1 MNNPLLIPVLLKDTS
16 INNGFIYNELKKT
29 LPCRIG
35 IEFEAGKSFIKGFN
49 EEHKVK
55 ATNKYL
61 TDYYHVKEIKCDKN
75 DPEDDS
81 IVENRISIRNYKELK
96 GLYRFMQDLSK
107 YCTLHEGGGIHIHVD
122 VSTFFKNE
130 TDKMK
135 EVAKY
140 IERHLNEV
148 ASIFPKYTGKFNKR
162 RVGIRRKS
170 TYLNI
175 SRLNTFEF
183 RIAPLTFDYFTLMT
197 WIRNCIKFRNK
208 VICECSLKALDEKK
222 ICEEYKTIDIPQAS
236 YGTPNQFRIVRNR
249 ATSDTRLDGTYDTD
263 SDYIITNGTVTNE
276 NVVNYNLI

>member
-81 IVENRISIRNYKELK
+81 SDKNDPEDDSIVENRISIRDYKELK

-122 VSTFFKNE
+122 ISPYRLNSKKEQEVCNYIKKRLDIIKN
-130 TDKMK
+130 
-135 EVAKY
+135 
-140 IERHLNEV
+140 
-148 ASIFPKYTGKFNKR
+148 IFPKYTGKYNKKD
-162 RVGIRRKS
+162 VGIRHKA
-170 TYLNI
+170 TWVNI
-175 SRLNTFEF
+175 SNYGSIEF
-183 RIAPLTFDYFTLMT
+183 RIAPLTFDYSVLMS
-197 WIRNCIKFRNK
+197 WIIKLIKFRNK
-208 VICECSLKALDEKK
+208 LINDCNLSLCGFPVIETIKK
-222 ICEEYKTIDIPQAS
+222 EMTEL
-236 YGTPNQFRIVRNR
+236 V
-249 ATSDTRLDGTYDTD
+249 
-263 SDYIITNGTVTNE
+263 TNGDIGIR
-276 NVVNYNLI
+276 VNDLASAYTTYYIPPTSSYITTGDSTYTGR